1 MISKNEKISLVRDT
15 INFDDVQKLIGWLQT
30 NPRLTKGD
38 LTIELE
44 KLWSDWLGVKYSVYV
59 NSGSSANLAAI
70 YALLLSGK
78 LRNNKIIVPAV
89 SWVTTISP
97 AIQLGMEPILCD
109 CNKDNLGLDLD
120 NLKRIIEEEKPA
132 SLILVH
138 ALGFSNDMDEIV
150 ALCKEHDIKI
160 IEDTCESIGSMYDD
174 EKLGS
179 IGDLGTFSFYFG
191 HHVSTIEGGM
201 VSTNDED
208 LYHLL
213 LSVRSHGWDRDLP
226 ETKKREL
233 RDKYQVS
240 DFRALYTFYY
250 PGFNLRSTDLQ
261 AFIGKLQ
268 MDKIDNIVSVRE
280 KNYQLYHKLIDN
292 KEWKINPSDKMYVS
306 NFAYPIITSKI
317 NELVEALTENNIEC
331 RPLICGSINKQP
343 FWYERYSDYSTP
355 NADWL
360 HNNGLYLPNNHEMT
374 EEEVIFVSEIV
385 NNVLNK

>member
-1 MISKNEKISLVRDT
+1 MTSKKEKISLVRDT

-44 KLWSDWLGVKYSVYV
+44 RLWSDWLGVKYSVYV

-109 CNKDNLGLDLD
+109 CNKNNLGLDLD

-138 ALGFSNDMDEIV
+138 ALGFSNDMDEII

-160 IEDTCESIGSMYDD
+160 IEDTCESIGSMYNG

-201 VSTNDED
+201 VSTNNED

-250 PGFNLRSTDLQ
+250 PGFNLRPTDLQ

-280 KNYQLYHKLIDN
+280 KNYQLYHNLIDN
-292 KEWKINPSDKMYVS
+292 KEWKINPSNKMYVS

-343 FWYERYSDYSTP
+343 FWYERYFDYTTP

>member
-44 KLWSDWLGVKYSVYV
+44 KLWCDWLDVKYSVYV

-97 AIQLGMEPILCD
+97 AIQLGMKPILCD

-120 NLKRIIEEEKPA
+120 NLKRIIEDEKPA

-138 ALGFSNDMDEIV
+138 ALGFSNDMYEIV

-179 IGDLGTFSFYFG
+179 IGDLGTFSFYF
-191 HHVSTIEGGM
+191 
-201 VSTNDED
+201 
-208 LYHLL
+208 
-213 LSVRSHGWDRDLP
+213 R
-226 ETKKREL
+226 
-233 RDKYQVS
+233 
-240 DFRALYTFYY
+240 
-250 PGFNLRSTDLQ
+250 
-261 AFIGKLQ
+261 
-268 MDKIDNIVSVRE
+268 RE
-280 KNYQLYHKLIDN
+280 KEAPPN
-292 KEWKINPSDKMYVS
+292 K
-306 NFAYPIITSKI
+306 T
-317 NELVEALTENNIEC
+317 L
-331 RPLICGSINKQP
+331 
-343 FWYERYSDYSTP
+343 
-355 NADWL
+355 
-360 HNNGLYLPNNHEMT
+360 
-374 EEEVIFVSEIV
+374 
-385 NNVLNK
+385 